1 MASTLQQLLQRQRG
15 GRVQTGDLPD
25 ARVLPAAI
33 RSGGQYNVQVQ
44 QAGKSKLTELA
55 EGLSKINP
63 ALRDFSV
70 GTAIRDEGFM
80 KEGYVAY
87 QEDPKKAEEQL
98 AIFNA
103 RRNQSKQGI
112 RSLIKRGVL
121 PDEANAVRMLGAL
134 KAKASAMVLDD
145 YRANVMAGIN
155 ETTDVEAF

>member
-25 ARVLPAAI
+25 PRVLQAAI

-70 GTAIRDEGFM
+70 GTAIRDEGLM

-103 RRNQSKQGI
+103 RRNQTKQGI

-145 YRANVMAGIN
+145 
-155 ETTDVEAF
+155 